1 MEMIGMDLHKRETQ
15 LCTRAANGALVERRI
30 ATTRARLTGEFGGRP
45 RARILLEASTES
57 EWVAQHLEA
66 LGHEVLVADPNFAPM
81 YATRTRRTKTDRR
94 DARALLTALEVGAY
108 RPAYR
113 TSAARRHLRAQLAV
127 RDVLVR
133 MRARCVTL
141 ARTLARRD
149 GLRPPAST
157 PEVALRRIAALED
170 GSPTLAEELA
180 PLAAVVAPLNAEIRG
195 ADARLA
201 AVVAAD
207 PEVAR
212 LVTMPQIGPVT
223 ATGVVATLDTVTRFR
238 SAHQVEAYV
247 GLVPS
252 EQSSGERRHRG
263 AITKTGNAR
272 VRWLLIEAA
281 WRVLHSRHEGLARL
295 RDWARGVAA
304 RRGKRVAVVAL
315 ARRILGVLFAMWRD
329 QVPYDPAKVRAPRPR
344 PPEIAAAVG
353 RPRAVVAVMS

>member
-1 MEMIGMDLHKRETQ
+1 MEMIGMDLHQRETQ
-15 LCTRAANGALVERRI
+15 LCIRAANGALVERRI
-30 ATTRARLTGEFGGRP
+30 ATTRERLTAVFGRRP
-45 RARILLEASTES
+45 PARILLEASTES

-66 LGHEVLVADPNFAPM
+66 LGHEVIVADPNFAPM

-94 DARALLTALEVGAY
+94 DARALLGALEVSAY
-108 RPAYR
+108 RRAYR
-113 TSAARRHLRAQLAV
+113 TSAARRHVRAELAV
-127 RDVLVR
+127 RDTLVR

-157 PEVALRRIAALED
+157 PEVALARITALEALT
-170 GSPTLAEELA
+170 PTLAQELA
-180 PLAAVVAPLNAEIRG
+180 PLAAVVAPLTAEIRA

-207 PEVAR
+207 AAVAR

-223 ATGVVATLDTVTRFR
+223 ATAVVATLDDITRFR
-238 SAHQVEAYV
+238 SAHRVEAYV

-263 AITKTGNAR
+263 AITKTGNTR

-281 WRVLHSRHEGLARL
+281 WRVLHSRQAALARL

-315 ARRILGVLFAMWRD
+315 ARRMLGVLFAMWRD

-344 PPEIAAAVG
+344 PPAPAAAVG
-353 RPRAVVAVMS
+353 RHRVVAAVVS